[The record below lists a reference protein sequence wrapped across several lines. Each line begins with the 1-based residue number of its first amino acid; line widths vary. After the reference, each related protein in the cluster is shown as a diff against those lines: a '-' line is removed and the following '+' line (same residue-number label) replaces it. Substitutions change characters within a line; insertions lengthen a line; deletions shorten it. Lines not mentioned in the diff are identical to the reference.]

1 MMERPLRNLKVMRFR
16 SNVLLT
22 NEKMRRTTWGLAYSE
37 RTMLASAVICYQ
49 PEFQH
54 DVKPRNQLSISGIST
69 TALLVLNCLIL
80 ALHLIC

>member
-22 NEKMRRTTWGLAYSE
+22 NEKMRRTTWELEDSE

-54 DVKPRNQLSISGIST
+54 GNQLSISGIST

>member
-22 NEKMRRTTWGLAYSE
+22 NEKMRRTTWGLADSE

-54 DVKPRNQLSISGIST
+54 DVNRVTSYRFQAFQQLPYWS
-69 TALLVLNCLIL
+69 
-80 ALHLIC
+80 